1 MRGACFPLIA
11 APARRVFHH
20 PFERGSTPQRP
31 ERYKSNKRREC
42 LTKVSSEE
50 RKADM
55 VFKMPVEEFVLAA
68 NTFFLESGTAGD
80 RNTL

>member
-1 MRGACFPLIA
+1 
-11 APARRVFHH
+11 
-20 PFERGSTPQRP
+20 
-31 ERYKSNKRREC
+31 
-42 LTKVSSEE
+42 
-50 RKADM
+50 M

>member
-1 MRGACFPLIA
+1 MQPRLA
-11 APARRVFHH
+11 
-20 PFERGSTPQRP
+20 GSSITPSSGDTPQRP

-55 VFKMPVEEFVLAA
+55 VFEMIVDSLVLAA
-68 NTFFLESGTAGD
+68 NAFF
-80 RNTL
+80 R